1 MSDVQTSARRRRS
14 TQTPRRRFA
23 ISPDVLKAPLAIIG
37 GLLILGGL
45 SYYVI
50 FQGFDTY
57 ARVITAAGILL
68 VGIAVAI
75 DPEALWA
82 KLTTRN
88 MLYGGNTLLIAAI
101 FIGIL
106 VFVNI
111 LGTRR
116 PERWD
121 LTANKA
127 LSLSD
132 QTVQV
137 LQQLPEPVHA
147 VAFVQY
153 DDTRRTEIENQLYE
167 MQVRS
172 NGQLTY
178 EV

>member
-1 MSDVQTSARRRRS
+1 MSDVQTSARRRRPAPA
-14 TQTPRRRFA
+14 PRRRFS
-23 ISPDVLKAPLAIIG
+23 ISPDAVKGPLAILG

-68 VGIAVAI
+68 VGVAVAI
-75 DPEALWA
+75 DPEALWG
-82 KLTTRN
+82 KLTTKN
-88 MLYGGNTLLIAAI
+88 MLYGGNTLAIAAI

-111 LGTRR
+111 LGARR
-116 PERWD
+116 PQRWD

-132 QTVQV
+132 ETVQI
-137 LQQLPEPVHA
+137 LQQLPQPVQA
-147 VAFVQY
+147 VSFVQF
-153 DDTRRTEIENQLYE
+153 DDSRRTELENELYE
-167 MQVRS
+167 MQARS
-172 NGQLTY
+172 NGNLTY
-178 EV
+178 E